1 MPILNSSVLRQS
13 TLRQATIDIP
23 EWEGSVILREL
34 TGAERSELMVD
45 TIQLQGAL
53 ADRANMTPEAARRA
67 LAFAAEIVKRTWIDE
82 TGAPAVQEASELLG
96 APWHVLFRLATE
108 AMILSKMV
116 PSAIEAEKKI

>member
-1 MPILNSSVLRQS
+1 MPILNSSVLRQA
-13 TLRQATIDIP
+13 TLRQTTIDVP
-23 EWEGSVILREL
+23 EWGGSVILREL

-53 ADRANMTPEAARRA
+53 ADKANMTPEAARRA
-67 LAFAAEIVKRTWIDE
+67 LALAAEIVKRTWIDE
-82 TGAPAVQEASELLG
+82 TGAPAVQETSELLG

>member
-1 MPILNSSVLRQS
+1 MPILNSSVLKQV
-13 TLRQATIDIP
+13 TLRQATIDVP
-23 EWEGSVILREL
+23 EWGGSVILREL

-45 TIQLQGAL
+45 TIQLQGVL

-67 LAFAAEIVKRTWIDE
+67 LALAAEIVKRTWIDE